1 MQQQHHSARTNLTCA
16 ERLTRSVPTYR
27 LIRIATDRIAC
38 RAAQRSAA
46 QRSAAG
52 SLRCGMQR
60 TLYVHN
66 AYLSLI
72 TSGSAASAVYFNS
85 FAATAC
91 ASSGVLNST
100 KTEPCSAAQW
110 ITV

>member
-1 MQQQHHSARTNLTCA
+1 VQQQHHSARTNLTCA

-46 QRSAAG
+46 G

-72 TSGSAASAVYFNS
+72 TSGSADSAVYFNS